1 MNWNAFT
8 PQGSLTISGAATG
21 PLKGLTVGVKD
32 IFDVAGHITGAG
44 NPVWAA
50 THAAAKKHAAAVE
63 MLLNAGAQLV
73 GKTITEEL
81 AFSLVGEN
89 MHYGTPVNPHN
100 PDCVPGGSSSGSAV
114 AAAAGLCDIGLGSDT
129 AGSIRL
135 PSSFCGI
142 WGLRPTHNAISL
154 AGVMPL
160 APSFDTVGW
169 MTRSPQLL
177 DLTGQV
183 LLPEDQ
189 APFDPS
195 MLTLHCPSDVWAR
208 CTPQIQAAVRPLVD
222 SMAGF
227 FKGVSHDPLTDR
239 DLVEWQ
245 RVFRVAQ
252 AGEVW
257 ATHHEWIEA
266 NSPVFGPGIRERFEW
281 AATLGA
287 DEVANATT
295 QVAAFAKTLDA
306 HLQSRVLC
314 MPTVAYLAPQKGQ
327 ASSDQDRTNALCLLS
342 IATMAGCPQ
351 VSMPLTT
358 LNGKALGL
366 SLASRRQTDRALLAF
381 AKRLEHLGGEVSKP

>member
-8 PQGSLTISGAATG
+8 PDGQFTIAGAANG
-21 PLKGLTVGVKD
+21 PLKGLTVAVKD
-32 IFDVAGHITGAG
+32 IFDVAGHVTGAG

-50 THAAAKKHAAAVE
+50 THPVASKNAAAVDA
-63 MLLNAGAQLV
+63 LLAAGAQIV

-100 PDCVPGGSSSGSAV
+100 PDCVPGGSSSGSAA

-135 PSSFCGI
+135 PASFCGI

-169 MTRSPQLL
+169 MTRSAQCLE
-177 DLTGQV
+177 LTGQV

-189 APFDPS
+189 TALDPS
-195 MLTLHCPSDVWAR
+195 EMTLHCPADVWAR
-208 CTPQIQAAVRPLVD
+208 CTPQIQAALAPLVD
-222 SMAGF
+222 SIGDF
-227 FKGVSHDPLTDR
+227 FKAVSHEPLSDR

-257 ATHHEWIEA
+257 ATHHEWIQA
-266 NSPVFGPGIRERFEW
+266 NAPVFGPGIRERFEW

-287 DEVANATT
+287 GEVANAKK
-295 QVAAFAKTLDA
+295 QVSEFAKKIDA
-306 HLQSRVLC
+306 HLQGRVLC

-327 ASSDQDRTNALCLLS
+327 ASSDEDRTNALCLLS
-342 IATMAGCPQ
+342 ISTMAGNPQ
-351 VSMPLTT
+351 VSMPLAK
-358 LNGKALGL
+358 LNGKALGI
-366 SLASRRQTDRALLAF
+366 SLASRRHTDRALLGLAR
-381 AKRLEHLGGEVSKP
+381 RLEHLGREISQS